1 MNFAFDEEQEAF
13 REAVTRFAAEQW
25 PLARSRALAES
36 DTGYDDAVWRT
47 MTGELGLAGLIV
59 PEALGGQGFSM
70 LELGIA
76 LEALGAELAGGP
88 LFASAVLGAGTLLE
102 LASDDEQRE
111 WLPAIASGE
120 TIATLAHRDGVE
132 LRDGRLFGTQEP
144 VLDAQNAGLLLV
156 VAREGSGDGIG
167 IHALDADAPGLAVEA
182 TPGLDLTRKLAR
194 VRCDGVAARR
204 LGPEGV
210 DASPALRRVLALAQ
224 IALSADQV
232 GGARACLGLA
242 IAHVKERIQFGR
254 PVGSF
259 QAVKH
264 RAADAFGAVE
274 LARSAAYWSW
284 WVAAESDAERAEAAA
299 VVGSLCA
306 EAYDAAA
313 REYIHLH
320 GGMGFTWEHDAH
332 LYYRRARVG
341 QLLLGAP
348 EAHRAALATIL
359 GLRV

>member
-25 PLARSRALAES
+25 PLARSRALAE
-36 DTGYDDAVWRT
+36 TEAGYDTTVWRT
-47 MTGELGLAGLIV
+47 MTGELGLAGLLV
-59 PEALGGQGFSM
+59 PEVHGGQGFTM

-102 LASDDEQRE
+102 LADDEAQRA
-111 WLPAIASGE
+111 WLPAIAAGD
-120 TIATLAHRDGVE
+120 TIATLAYRDGIE
-132 LRDGRLFGTQEP
+132 ARDGRLHGTQEH
-144 VLDAQNAGLLLV
+144 VLDARNAALLLV
-156 VAREGSGDGIG
+156 AARDVDGLG
-167 IHALDADAPGLAVEA
+167 VYAVERDAPGLDVEA

-194 VRCDGVAARR
+194 VRCDGVVARR
-204 LGPEGV
+204 LGEG
-210 DASPALRRVLALAQ
+210 DAAPALRRVLALAQ
-224 IALSADQV
+224 IALAADQV

-242 IAHVKERIQFGR
+242 VDHVKERIQFGR

-264 RAADAFGAVE
+264 RAADAFGNVE
-274 LARSAAYWSW
+274 LARSAAYWAW
-284 WVAAESDAERAEAAA
+284 WVAAENDAERDEAAA

-313 REYIHLH
+313 RECIHLH

-332 LYYRRARVG
+332 LFYRRARAG
-341 QLLLGAP
+341 QLLLTAP
-348 EAHRAALATIL
+348 EAHRASLAATL